1 MGGFFWSRLVKL
13 VKNVHNIWHEC
24 YISCKHA
31 IPARHLITRS
41 LSVSITVDVCT
52 NLRHQEL
59 HLSFCWMSF
68 LMHIQQKKNQKLQ
81 FLIFQLVKYCN
92 RYWGLFS
99 NPSHCNIM
107 SKNSSETVPDCFLSR
122 PSLNISYCQSG
133 PQPTLMTGE
142 AAQGGHT
149 DTHTHKCNHHQW
161 QAMQTH
167 TETQLL
173 CC

>member
-1 MGGFFWSRLVKL
+1 ML
-13 VKNVHNIWHEC
+13 NVVLDAH
-24 YISCKHA
+24 SA
-31 IPARHLITRS
+31 
-41 LSVSITVDVCT
+41 
-52 NLRHQEL
+52 
-59 HLSFCWMSF
+59 
-68 LMHIQQKKNQKLQ
+68 KKNQKLQ

-149 DTHTHKCNHHQW
+149 DTHTQVQPPPVASHANTYRDSIIVLLIKKGGIIW
-161 QAMQTH
+161 MKIMQLEAVIRKKKKRLACKTK
-167 TETQLL
+167 TV
-173 CC
+173 

>member
-1 MGGFFWSRLVKL
+1 MYTTSDMNVTFLASMLYLQDIWS
-13 VKNVHNIWHEC
+13 
-24 YISCKHA
+24 
-31 IPARHLITRS
+31 PAVFQYPS
-41 LSVSITVDVCT
+41 LSTYVPILGIKNYIQAFAECSSWCT
-52 NLRHQEL
+52 F
-59 HLSFCWMSF
+59 S
-68 LMHIQQKKNQKLQ
+68 KKNQKLQ

-92 RYWGLFS
+92 RYWVCLIS

-142 AAQGGHT
+142 AAQGGQT